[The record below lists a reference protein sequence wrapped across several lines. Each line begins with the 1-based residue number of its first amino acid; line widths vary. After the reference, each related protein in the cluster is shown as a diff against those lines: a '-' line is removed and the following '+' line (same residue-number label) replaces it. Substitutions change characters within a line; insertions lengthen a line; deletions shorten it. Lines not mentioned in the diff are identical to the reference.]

1 MDEKYYDNRIA
12 NENQDFSLEDI
23 LAEYKGYPVGTP
35 ADGSSLTDRSKRIV
49 MEAIGDTVGQAS
61 FGSID
66 EIVEDTVSE
75 EMVAAAK
82 EVIAKAEA
90 VPGPEPVVEDEE
102 PAAQTAEPVYAEPA
116 QEEAPSAEETVEKVI
131 SEYELQGLVDS
142 DETERYASFDPE
154 LDFLEEE
161 AESVVRR
168 RTDKS
173 VSKEKFLSPI
183 VAILALITHRR
194 SRRAQADSELATADE
209 EDADIPEM
217 EPEKAAKFY
226 GNQLAG
232 LRFRGRV
239 AAGLSLVML
248 YITLAFDS
256 FLPLAGAMKGT
267 TASSLVLLIMLIS
280 VMVCGLDVLT
290 AGIMSLV
297 RGRPTADSLVSVS
310 CVLAAIDALAI
321 AFLKTADYGLP
332 FCAIAAISMTASIW
346 GAYYTAKGMR
356 YGFRVLGGKKAT
368 AVTAEKGI
376 SSRATALM
384 KSGRGISGAVKRS
397 EQADFGEYVYNN
409 LTPVVLAFALAFGV
423 LASLLHGQGKA
434 FFHCV
439 SVMVAVGASFSA
451 GLCFALPFAVTAKKL
466 YSSGAAICG
475 WAGARDIGRSGN
487 VVITDGDIFPQGTVE
502 ISSIRVLEGSM
513 ADKIISYTGSVV
525 VASGNGMA
533 GAFSELISRNG
544 YSLCRVENFIPH
556 DGGGMTAVVN
566 GENVMVG
573 STAFMNLMG
582 IRVPQKIATK
592 NTVFTAING
601 ALVGIFDMNY
611 KTVPVVQNALGLL
624 QRSKREPI
632 FALRDFNISP
642 TSIENRFHLPADK
655 INFPSFSER
664 FRISGAEIGRESP
677 VAAVISR
684 EGIVPMVE
692 TSERGRKLYLG
703 VLAGT
708 GIAAFAGLIG
718 LVIMFVLCWNGNFE
732 AAAASKVL
740 LYMLLAALPELIISI
755 WLQR

>member
-23 LAEYKGYPVGTP
+23 LAEYKGYPVGAPT
-35 ADGSSLTDRSKRIV
+35 DGSSLTDRSKRIV
-49 MEAIGDTVGQAS
+49 MEAIGDAVGQAS

-82 EVIAKAEA
+82 EVIARSEEAQAET
-90 VPGPEPVVEDEE
+90 E
-102 PAAQTAEPVYAEPA
+102 PAAEAEEPVCEDPA

-142 DETERYASFDPE
+142 DESERYASFDPE
-154 LDFLEEE
+154 LDFLDEETE
-161 AESVVRR
+161 PVLRR
-168 RTDKS
+168 RADKS
-173 VSKEKFLSPI
+173 ADREKFLSPI

-194 SRRAQADSELATADE
+194 SQRAQADAMPATADE

-226 GNQLAG
+226 GNQLGG

-239 AAGLSLVML
+239 ALGLSLVML

-267 TASSLVLLIMLIS
+267 TAASLVLLIMLIS

-297 RGRPTADSLVSVS
+297 RGRPTSDSLVAVS
-310 CVLAAIDALAI
+310 CVLAMIDALAI
-321 AFLKTADYGLP
+321 AFMKTADFGLP
-332 FCAIAAISMTASIW
+332 FCAVAAISMTASVW

-356 YGFRVLGGKKAT
+356 YGFRVLGSKRAT
-368 AVTAEKGI
+368 ALTAEKGI
-376 SSRATALM
+376 SARGTSLM
-384 KSGRGISGAVKRS
+384 KSGRGVSGFVKRS
-397 EQADFGEYVYNN
+397 EQADFGEYVYNTV
-409 LTPVVLAFALAFGV
+409 TPVVLAFALVFGV
-423 LASLLHGQGKA
+423 LASLLHGQAKA
-434 FFHCV
+434 FFHCL

-451 GLCFALPFAVTAKKL
+451 GLCFALPFAVTARKL
-466 YSSGAAICG
+466 YSSGAGLCG
-475 WAGARDIGRSGN
+475 WAGVRDIGRSGN

-525 VASGNGMA
+525 AASGNGMA

-601 ALVGIFDMNY
+601 ALVGIFDMEY
-611 KTVPVVQNALGLL
+611 KTSPAVQDALGLM

-632 FALRDFNISP
+632 FALRDFNITP
-642 TSIENRFHLPADK
+642 TSIENRFHLPADR

-664 FRISGAEIGRESP
+664 FRISGVEISKESP
-677 VAAVISR
+677 VAAVVCR
-684 EGIVPMVE
+684 EGMEPLVE
-692 TSERGRKLYLG
+692 TSQRGRKLYLG
-703 VLAGT
+703 VITGT
-708 GIAAFAGLIG
+708 GIAAAAGLIG
-718 LVIMFVLCWNGNFE
+718 LIIMFVLCWNGNFA

-740 LYMLLAALPELIISI
+740 LYMLLAALPQLLISI